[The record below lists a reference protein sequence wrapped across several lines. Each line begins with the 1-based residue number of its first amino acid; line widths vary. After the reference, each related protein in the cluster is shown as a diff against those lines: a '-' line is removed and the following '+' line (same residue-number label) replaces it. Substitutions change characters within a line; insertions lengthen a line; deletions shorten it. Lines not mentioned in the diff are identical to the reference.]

1 MAGRRTHKGHPM
13 AFDQIDGEAV
23 YRMLFDSA
31 GDAILVW
38 QRHEASGELRIIE
51 ANRTACDRY
60 GCSRDGI
67 VKLSASSL
75 YTAESLGRGE
85 AALLAQT
92 DADHLIA
99 EVVHIASDGR
109 EIPTEVSARLFSL
122 NGKTSILSICR
133 DITAR
138 KETERR
144 REELLERETSLRAK
158 CEAEI
163 DMRTNYMRALV
174 HELKTPLTS
183 LMASSDYL
191 VSHLKEEPLLSFAKN
206 INFGAKSVNH
216 RIDELH
222 DLIKIEMGTLKLEF
236 YPVNMRQLL
245 SELAD
250 FVKPNAQRS
259 ELTFHLE
266 LPARLPPVW
275 GDPERLQQVIMN
287 LLNNAFKYTPK
298 KGTVCLKTYT
308 RSGELIVEVQ
318 DTGCG
323 MSESAQ
329 KELFKAYQHRDPS
342 QQRTDGLGLGLV
354 ITKAIV
360 ERYKGKIW
368 VESELGRG
376 SRFFVALPTIKRG
389 GRHEGTDR

>member
-1 MAGRRTHKGHPM
+1 MASKSILDDTT
-13 AFDQIDGEAV
+13 
-23 YRMLFDSA
+23 YRVLFDNT
-31 GDAILVW
+31 GDAILLW
-38 QRHEASGELRIIE
+38 RRDEASEELKIIE

-60 GCSRDGI
+60 RYTRDEFI
-67 VKLSASSL
+67 KLIPADL

-85 AALLAQT
+85 TALLT
-92 DADHLIA
+92 RLDADHLIA
-99 EVVHIASDGR
+99 EVIHVTSEGR
-109 EIPTEVSARLFSL
+109 EIPTEISATRFVLHG
-122 NGKTSILSICR
+122 NAVVLSVCR
-133 DITAR
+133 DISRR
-138 KETERR
+138 KEIEAH
-144 REELLERETSLRAK
+144 REELLKRETGLRAK
-158 CEAEI
+158 YEAEI

-183 LMASSDYL
+183 LVASSDYL

-206 INFGAKSVNH
+206 INFGANSVNH

-222 DLIKIEMGTLKLEF
+222 DLIKIEMGTLKLDF

-245 SELAD
+245 IELAD
-250 FVKPNAQRS
+250 FVKPNAERS
-259 ELTFHLE
+259 ELTFRLE
-266 LPARLPPVW
+266 LPTRLPRVW
-275 GDPERLQQVIMN
+275 GDKERLQQVIMN

-298 KGTVCLKTYT
+298 KGAVCLKTYT
-308 RSGELIVEVQ
+308 RQGELIVEVQ

-323 MSESAQ
+323 ISESAQ
-329 KELFKAYQHRDPS
+329 KDLFQPYQHRDPS

-360 ERYKGKIW
+360 ERYKGKIR

-389 GRHEGTDR
+389 SRHEGTDR

>member
-1 MAGRRTHKGHPM
+1 MASKTPKFDDAAYRT
-13 AFDQIDGEAV
+13 
-23 YRMLFDSA
+23 LFDNA
-31 GDAILVW
+31 GDAMLVW
-38 QRHEASGELRIIE
+38 QLDGETGQYKIIE

-60 GCSRDGI
+60 GYTRDEFIKLI
-67 VKLSASSL
+67 VADL

-85 AALLAQT
+85 STLLARP

-99 EVVHIASDGR
+99 EVVHITSEGR
-109 EIPTEVSARLFSL
+109 EIPTEISARRLML
-122 NGKTSILSICR
+122 HGNAVVLSICR
-133 DITAR
+133 DITRR
-138 KETERR
+138 KDIEGH
-144 REELLERETSLRAK
+144 REELLKRETGLRAK
-158 CEAEI
+158 YEAEI

-206 INFGAKSVNH
+206 INFGANSVNH

-222 DLIKIEMGTLKLEF
+222 DLIKIEMGTLKLDF
-236 YPVNMRQLL
+236 YPVNVRQLL
-245 SELAD
+245 IEVAD
-250 FVKPNAQRS
+250 FVKPNAERS
-259 ELTFHLE
+259 ELTFRLE
-266 LPARLPPVW
+266 LPARLPRVW
-275 GDPERLQQVIMN
+275 GDRERLLQVIMN

-308 RSGELIVEVQ
+308 HQGELIVEVQ

-323 MSESAQ
+323 ISESAQ
-329 KELFKAYQHRDPS
+329 KDLFQPYQHRDPS

-360 ERYKGKIW
+360 ERYKGKIR
-368 VESELGRG
+368 VESALGKG
-376 SRFFVALPTIKRG
+376 SRFFVALPTMKRG
-389 GRHEGTDR
+389 SKHEGTDN

>member
-1 MAGRRTHKGHPM
+1 MQT
-13 AFDQIDGEAV
+13 
-23 YRMLFDSA
+23 
-31 GDAILVW
+31 IL
-38 QRHEASGELRIIE
+38 SP
-51 ANRTACDRY
+51 
-60 GCSRDGI
+60 
-67 VKLSASSL
+67 
-75 YTAESLGRGE
+75 
-85 AALLAQT
+85 
-92 DADHLIA
+92 
-99 EVVHIASDGR
+99 VVHISGDGR
-109 EIPTEVSARLFSL
+109 EIPTEVGAQRFCLD
-122 NGKTSILSICR
+122 GKDVVLSVCR
-133 DITAR
+133 DISRR
-138 KETERR
+138 KEIEQR
-144 REELLERETSLRAK
+144 REDLLKRETGLRAK
-158 CEAEI
+158 YEAEI

-222 DLIKIEMGTLKLEF
+222 DLIKLEMGTLKLEF

-245 SELAD
+245 SEMAD
-250 FVKPNAQRS
+250 FVKPNAERS

-266 LPARLPPVW
+266 LPARLPKVW
-275 GDPERLQQVIMN
+275 GDRERLQQVIMN
-287 LLNNAFKYTPK
+287 LLNNSFKYTPK
-298 KGTVCLKTYT
+298 KGTVCLKTYA
-308 RSGELIVEVQ
+308 RAGELIVEVQ

-323 MSESAQ
+323 ISESAQ
-329 KELFKAYQHRDPS
+329 KGLFQPYQHRDPS

-389 GRHEGTDR
+389 SRHAGADR